1 MDASHSV
8 LVRIISAL
16 LLLFF
21 CRFVFGSIYSDMYTR
36 WRKKNEAEKSWNEY
50 AITADW
56 TARQCALD
64 VCILYFALL
73 LLFFFV
79 QFVSL
84 LLVLSVLVYKIV
96 CMCVCL
102 LFFFALFAF
111 GLFFSFF
118 IRFSFTDRFTS
129 KNFNR
134 CLDRARV
141 TVCMLCT
148 PRLLLL
154 PLLCECVNVHLIF
167 SLNYADLRSFVRWP
181 GEMRKSTQQ
190 DREN

>member
-1 MDASHSV
+1 MKKKKRSREELKRVCDYGGLNSASMCVRCVYSV
-8 LVRIISAL
+8 
-16 LLLFF
+16 F
-21 CRFVFGSIYSDMYTR
+21 CSSSFIFLRSIRFVAS
-36 WRKKNEAEKSWNEY
+36 
-50 AITADW
+50 
-56 TARQCALD
+56 C
-64 VCILYFALL
+64 
-73 LLFFFV
+73 
-79 QFVSL
+79 SL
-84 LLVLSVLVYKIV
+84 TSCLQNRVY
-96 CMCVCL
+96 VCL
-102 LFFFALFAF
+102 SSLFFFALFAF

-148 PRLLLL
+148 LLLL
-154 PLLCECVNVHLIF
+154 PLLCKCVNVHLIF